1 MSGLFSVK
9 KGTIWLDCQSKINNS
24 SISNTSINMSNGT
37 ITNHGT
43 PLNPTDVANKNYV
56 DSLFGANFLTANVM
70 LTGTAYSPV
79 PISVLRGQI
88 RVSVVNI
95 VTNGPCASFEF
106 SKNTSTEFPSQH
118 RFSSSA
124 GLTTFERLEMQWLP
138 GESLSIRKTGANYNG
153 LYNIKIYVNV

>member
-9 KGTIWLDCQSKINNS
+9 KGTIWLDCQSKVHNASILNS
-24 SISNTSINMSNGT
+24 SINMSSGV

-56 DSLFGANFLTANVM
+56 DSLFGANFLTANVT
-70 LTGTAYSPV
+70 LTGTAYSLI
-79 PISVLRGQI
+79 PISVLKGQI

-95 VTNGPCASFEF
+95 IPDGPCASFEF
-106 SKNTSTEFPSQH
+106 SKNNPSQFPSQH

-124 GLTTFERLEMQWLP
+124 GLTTFERLEMRWLP
-138 GESLSIRKTGANYNG
+138 GETLSIRKTGVNYDG
-153 LYNIKIYVNV
+153 LYNIKIYVNT